1 MKQETGDQKAYLK
14 VLHMQIDLQTSQVE
28 SHACVLEN
36 FKPTSV
42 HLPGLL
48 KIFKDIEKTS
58 F

>member
-36 FKPTSV
+36 FKPTFV

-48 KIFKDIEKTS
+48 KIFKDIE
-58 F
+58 

>member
-1 MKQETGDQKAYLK
+1 MKQETGDQKAYLI

-36 FKPTSV
+36 FKSV